1 MTVESVTFDLGDTSP
16 HVHLMESE
24 APYRHLSVP
33 IALPEAQALYAALT
47 YMTGRRPS
55 THELA
60 SAIIRQFQA
69 DIIAVRVT
77 RYEAGVFYAEL
88 DVMTP
93 RGREVFDARP
103 SDAFILALRQAVSAP
118 ILCDE
123 EDVYKR
129 QIPETGRNNEAAVIQ
144 GVTPETIAV
153 DITYAPALSA
163 WRTMYRAAGCRTQ
176 NGLGML
182 AYQAARQ
189 MSWWFET
196 EIDGAELMKV
206 IS

>member
-1 MTVESVTFDLGDTSP
+1 MSDADATPNVIEDSEPTAVVPEGASATPSDAAADPVFRVMNVESVTFDLGDPSP
-16 HVHLMESE
+16 QVHLMEGE

-33 IALPEAQALYAALT
+33 IALPEAQALHAAMHNL
-47 YMTGRRPS
+47 TGRRPS

-60 SAIIRQFQA
+60 SAIIRQFAA

-77 RYEAGVFYAEL
+77 HYDAGVFYAEL

-123 EDVYKR
+123 QV
-129 QIPETGRNNEAAVIQ
+129 
-144 GVTPETIAV
+144 
-153 DITYAPALSA
+153 
-163 WRTMYRAAGCRTQ
+163 
-176 NGLGML
+176 L
-182 AYQAARQ
+182 AQFYV
-189 MSWWFET
+189 S
-196 EIDGAELMKV
+196 
-206 IS
+206 

>member
-1 MTVESVTFDLGDTSP
+1 MSDADVTPEVDDTPVQVSVPDNHQADHEQVHESDGEADHEGDGKSDVAPSEAVEVTNESVFRVMTVESVTFDLGDTSP

-103 SDAFILALRQAVSAP
+103 SDAIILALRQAVSAP

-123 EDVYKR
+123 EV
-129 QIPETGRNNEAAVIQ
+129 
-144 GVTPETIAV
+144 
-153 DITYAPALSA
+153 
-163 WRTMYRAAGCRTQ
+163 
-176 NGLGML
+176 LG
-182 AYQAARQ
+182 QFFV
-189 MSWWFET
+189 S
-196 EIDGAELMKV
+196 
-206 IS
+206 